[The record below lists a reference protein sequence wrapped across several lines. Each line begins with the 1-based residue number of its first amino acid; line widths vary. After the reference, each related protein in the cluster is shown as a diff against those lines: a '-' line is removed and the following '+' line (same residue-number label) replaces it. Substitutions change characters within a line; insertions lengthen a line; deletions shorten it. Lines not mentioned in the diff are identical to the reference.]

1 MIVIMGVSGSG
12 KTTIG
17 LQLSDA
23 LRIPFFDADDFHSE
37 ENVTK
42 MKHNVALNDTDRQP
56 WLESLAIKISEW
68 DSKNGAVLA
77 CSALKESYRKT
88 LAARVNSI
96 TWIYLSGSFDVINSR
111 INNRS
116 GHYMKSTLLQSQ
128 FDTLEVPGYG
138 IHIDAVLDPTEIVAT
153 ITLKLEGNA

>member
-23 LRIPFFDADDFHSE
+23 LGIPFFDADDFHSE

-42 MKHNVALNDTDRQP
+42 MKHNIPLNDTDRQP

-77 CSALKESYRKT
+77 CSALKESYRSILTEGLGDRAVFIHLDGSFELIEARMKARNHFMPPALLRGLLA
-88 LAARVNSI
+88 LAAV
-96 TWIYLSGSFDVINSR
+96 
-111 INNRS
+111 
-116 GHYMKSTLLQSQ
+116 LL
-128 FDTLEVPGYG
+128 L
-138 IHIDAVLDPTEIVAT
+138 
-153 ITLKLEGNA
+153 

>member
-1 MIVIMGVSGSG
+1 MIVVMGVSGSG

-23 LRIPFFDADDFHSE
+23 LGIPFFDADDFHSE

-42 MKHNVALNDTDRQP
+42 MKHNIPLNDTDRQP

-88 LAARVNSI
+88 LASEVNSI
-96 TWIYLSGSFDVINSR
+96 TWIYLSGSFDVINAR

-128 FDTLEVPGYG
+128 FDTLEIPKYG
-138 IHIDAVLDPTEIVAT
+138 IHIDAGLDPKEIIAT
-153 ITLKLEGNA
+153 VTSKLDEHA

>member
-23 LRIPFFDADDFHSE
+23 LGIPFFDADDFHSE

-42 MKHNVALNDTDRQP
+42 MKQNIALNDTDRKP
-56 WLESLAIKISEW
+56 WLESLAVRISEW
-68 DSKNGAVLA
+68 DSKNGAILA
-77 CSALKESYRKT
+77 CSALKESYRET
-88 LAARVNSI
+88 LASRVNSI
-96 TWIYLSGSFDVINSR
+96 TWVYLSGSFDVINSR

-116 GHYMKSTLLQSQ
+116 EHYMKSILLQSQ
-128 FDTLEVPGYG
+128 FDTLEIPAYG
-138 IHIDAVLDPTEIVAT
+138 IHIDAVIEPKEIVAT
-153 ITLKLEGNA
+153 ITSKLDDRA

>member
-1 MIVIMGVSGSG
+1 MGVSGSG

-17 LQLSDA
+17 LRLSEA
-23 LRIPFFDADDFHSE
+23 LGIPFFDADDFHSE

-42 MKHNVALNDTDRQP
+42 MKHNIPLNDTDRQP

-68 DSKNGAVLA
+68 DSENGAVLA
-77 CSALKESYRKT
+77 CSALKETYRKT
-88 LAARVNSI
+88 LATKVRSI
-96 TWIYLSGSFDVINSR
+96 TWIYLSGSFEVINSR

-128 FDTLEVPGYG
+128 FDTLEIPEYG
-138 IHIDAVLDPTEIVAT
+138 IRVDAGLDPKEIVAT
-153 ITLKLEGNA
+153 ITSKLDKHA

>member
-1 MIVIMGVSGSG
+1 MVVIMGVSGSG

-17 LQLSDA
+17 LQLSDV
-23 LRIPFFDADDFHSE
+23 LGIPFFDADDFHSE

-42 MKHNVALNDTDRQP
+42 MKQNIPLNDADRQP
-56 WLESLAIKISEW
+56 WLESLAINISEW
-68 DSKNGAVLA
+68 DSKTGAILA

-88 LAARVNSI
+88 LASEVNSI
-96 TWIYLSGSFDVINSR
+96 TWIYLYGSFDVINAR

-128 FDTLEVPGYG
+128 FDTLEIPEYG
-138 IHIDAVLDPTEIVAT
+138 IHIDAGLDPKEIVAT
-153 ITLKLEGNA
+153 LTSKLEGHA

>member
-23 LRIPFFDADDFHSE
+23 LGIPFFDADDFHSE

-42 MKHNVALNDTDRQP
+42 MKHNIPLNDTDRKP
-56 WLESLAIKISEW
+56 WLESLAINISKW

-88 LAARVNSI
+88 LASRVNSI

-128 FDTLEVPGYG
+128 FDTLEVPEYG
-138 IHIDAVLDPTEIVAT
+138 IHIDAVLGPKEIVAT
-153 ITLKLEGNA
+153 IISKLEDHA

>member
-17 LQLSDA
+17 LQLSNT
-23 LRIPFFDADDFHSE
+23 LGIPFYDADDFHSE

-42 MKHNVALNDTDRQP
+42 MKQNIPLNDTDRQP
-56 WLESLAIKISEW
+56 WLESLAVNISEW
-68 DSKNGAVLA
+68 DSKNGAILA

-88 LAARVNSI
+88 LASRVNSI
-96 TWIYLSGSFDVINSR
+96 TWIYLSGSFDIINSR

-128 FDTLEVPGYG
+128 FDTLEIPEYG
-138 IHIDAVLDPTEIVAT
+138 IHIDADLDPKEIVAT
-153 ITLKLEGNA
+153 ITSKLEGNA

>member
-23 LRIPFFDADDFHSE
+23 LGIPFFDADDFHSE

-42 MKHNVALNDTDRQP
+42 MKHNIPLNDTDRQP

-88 LAARVNSI
+88 LASRVNSI

-128 FDTLEVPGYG
+128 FDTLEIPEYG
-138 IHIDAVLDPTEIVAT
+138 IHIDSDLDPKEIVAT
-153 ITLKLEGNA
+153 ITSKLEGHA